1 MRRTSDE
8 AREDDTTQTFYP
20 EPNLSLIG
28 IRQTGEQ
35 RAVRRRR
42 RGAVH
47 AARRGAARSRYRMRY
62 RYIYLSPTGPGVNYP
77 LT

>member
-35 RAVRRRR
+35 RAVLP
-42 RGAVH
+42 
-47 AARRGAARSRYRMRY
+47 SN
-62 RYIYLSPTGPGVNYP
+62 IS
-77 LT
+77 